1 MAKEQTS
8 VIDLLP
14 LLESTDLQ
22 QLQQTRQLVEDHL
35 RAEKGSVL
43 LNGLVDYYLESS
55 SPQALLILTAVGE
68 PQHKPLLEKLNECL
82 GRQTCR
88 LASLTLLAHVIRR
101 QPPWIHTIPRFPLFP
116 ALLKCLK
123 TDSDTVVLITG
134 VLVVTTLL
142 PMIPQPS
149 RHLLD
154 ELFDVFGRLA
164 RWTHRSSGSSP
175 TVLSIHL
182 HAGIYSLFHRLY
194 GMYPCNFVSYL
205 RVHYSMKENLDTF
218 EEVVKP
224 MLEHVRIHPEL
235 VTGTKDTELDPT
247 RWRSFETH
255 DIVVECAKVSLDPKE
270 ASWEEGFSNMPDIL
284 PVHLSSRSL
293 QGPPL
298 DLSAYGSPC
307 VPVRPPGVTPARL
320 GPAPSYTS
328 TPLTAIQQ
336 SSAVAM
342 GTQDSGW
349 SPALHCGMTTPPRG
363 ASPTN
368 HVSQS
373 TSNLSGRVASTTVDG
388 KLPPLPAPGTGPL
401 SPQPHEAQL
410 THQPANSA
418 PCPQDGAVIDS
429 CQSSV
434 LPESM
439 PEPSALENVTC
450 SGGAGEHEGILTVPE
465 VCAFVSHQVEE
476 ALREEDEELPTVTD
490 SDVGSTRT
498 LHRRDTMF
506 SHKRPSSTRVK
517 PGAAEPVCVGAD
529 SPVSLSTPDRP
540 DSAAGYQPQRP
551 LSATWPYCTPS
562 ESSWWSDGGG
572 SAQRAPVPYEPLFD
586 LALPKAAG
594 LFVERRT
601 GEARRRG
608 GGAEDIAGDDEAMM
622 MMTMMTGS
630 AVASSPLEMLDLLI
644 QQGSA
649 SHDRKL
655 RRLSVPSRPAEGP
668 SPGKQHQQQQQ
679 QQQQQSVKGKEVEE
693 LQHLRSQVQLL
704 HTQLQFERHKREQH
718 AIRNRRLL
726 RRVINATALHEQN
739 VSMKEQLQLQ
749 DVELQ
754 GLQGSLHQEQQR
766 THLLQQEAHSSLTQL
781 QQQLSQLQSQC
792 SRYANTTQELQGEL
806 EEREEHTAHLE
817 AELQTARKNL
827 TNMELLLSQLSLK
840 LDCSERLEEQV
851 SFLSQ
856 QLLLLGENHQLCLDK
871 LDRLGPNASKEM
883 RMLQSSWRKECERAR
898 VTSVQQGQRLDGALQ
913 RVTDLEAALSRK
925 EQLVLQQ
932 KKLLED
938 VKLQSREQLQGSEDR
953 YQAQKQVTRALE
965 AELLKIYSQLELE
978 RPTNHNRD
986 HAPNHLTGPAQ
997 TDAHSPAKTRANGCG
1012 AGAVDAPGRGER
1024 VKGVQDAAV
1033 SPLLSASPPS
1043 CSLLGRRA
1051 RQLSRN
1057 MSDGLYDDEDEALD
1071 SSQSN
1076 ASSGCHC
1083 GEASPTSSGAQAEAQ
1098 SCDRCESCD
1107 QQPANEGSR
1116 RLQDL
1121 HIMDYNELPDL
1132 S

>member
-8 VIDLLP
+8 VFDLLP

-55 SPQALLILTAVGE
+55 SSQALLILTAVGE
-68 PQHKPLLEKLNECL
+68 PQHKPLLEKLNDCL

-116 ALLKCLK
+116 TLLKCLK

-175 TVLSIHL
+175 SVLSIHL

-205 RVHYSMKENLDTF
+205 RVHYSMKENVDTF

-270 ASWEEGFSNMPDIL
+270 ASWEEGFSNMPDVL
-284 PVHLSSRSL
+284 PVHLSSRAL
-293 QGPPL
+293 EGPPL
-298 DLSAYGSPC
+298 DHSAYGSPC
-307 VPVRPPGVTPARL
+307 VPVRPPGVTPPRL

-368 HVSQS
+368 HVPQS
-373 TSNLSGRVASTTVDG
+373 TSNLSGRVSSTSVDG
-388 KLPPLPAPGTGPL
+388 KLTPLTTPVTGPL
-401 SPQPHEAQL
+401 SPHPPQPHEAEL
-410 THQPANSA
+410 RNQPASMA
-418 PCPQDGAVIDS
+418 QCPQDDAVIDS

-434 LPESM
+434 LQNNM
-439 PEPSALENVTC
+439 REPSASENLTC
-450 SGGAGEHEGILTVPE
+450 SSGAGEQEKSLTLPE
-465 VCAFVSHQVEE
+465 VCAFVRDQEE
-476 ALREEDEELPTVTD
+476 EEGPREEDAMTEELLSLTD
-490 SDVGSTRT
+490 SDASST

-506 SHKRPSSTRVK
+506 SHKRPSKARVK
-517 PGAAEPVCVGAD
+517 PNSTEPVCVGAD
-529 SPVSLSTPDRP
+529 TPNSLSTPERP
-540 DSAAGYQPQRP
+540 DSGAAYEGQRP
-551 LSATWPYCTPS
+551 PWSTWPCFTPS
-562 ESSWWSDGGG
+562 ESSWCDE
-572 SAQRAPVPYEPLFD
+572 ATQHAPLPYEPLFD
-586 LALPKAAG
+586 LALPKAAE

-608 GGAEDIAGDDEAMM
+608 GVANNSAGDEQAM
-622 MMTMMTGS
+622 GS
-630 AVASSPLEMLDLLI
+630 AVANSPLEMLDLLI

-649 SHDRKL
+649 NHDRKL
-655 RRLSVPSRPAEGP
+655 RRLSMPSRPAEGP
-668 SPGKQHQQQQQ
+668 APGKQQQHQQQH
-679 QQQQQSVKGKEVEE
+679 QQQSVKSKDVEE

-726 RRVINATALHEQN
+726 RRVINATALQEQN

-754 GLQGSLHQEQQR
+754 GLRGSLQQEQQ
-766 THLLQQEAHSSLTQL
+766 HLLHLQEETQTSVTQL
-781 QQQLSQLQSQC
+781 QEQLAQLHRECSQ
-792 SRYANTTQELQGEL
+792 YASTMQELQGEL

-856 QLLLLGENHQLCLDK
+856 QLLLLGENHQLCLHK
-871 LDRLGPNASKEM
+871 LDRLGPSATKEM
-883 RMLQSSWRKECERAR
+883 RMLQSSWRKECDRAR
-898 VTSVQQGQRLDGALQ
+898 VTSVQQGQRLDGAVQ
-913 RVTDLEAALSRK
+913 RVSDLEAALSRK
-925 EQLVLQQ
+925 EQLILQQ

-938 VKLQSREQLQGSEDR
+938 VKLQSREQLRASEGR
-953 YQAQKQVTRALE
+953 YQAQKQVTQALE
-965 AELLKIYSQLELE
+965 AELLKIYSQLEME

-986 HAPNHLTGPAQ
+986 HASNHLTGPTQA
-997 TDAHSPAKTRANGCG
+997 DAHSPTKTRANGCG
-1012 AGAVDAPGRGER
+1012 GGAIDTPLRSER
-1024 VKGVQDAAV
+1024 PRGVQDVAA

-1057 MSDGLYDDEDEALD
+1057 MSDGLYDDEDEALLE

-1076 ASSGCHC
+1076 TSSGCHC

-1098 SCDRCESCD
+1098 SCDHCESCD
-1107 QQPANEGSR
+1107 QQPANEGTR